1 MDRDLRLAPGGSRLL
16 VCDACWE
23 EHAPEL
29 VIVPG
34 DHVVVARCDRCGAYG
49 NPRTFLDVRFGGRK
63 GAYSGARPV
72 CAEDEAREA
81 VGGAAIAAKEG
92 ERR

>member
-1 MDRDLRLAPGGSRLL
+1 M
-16 VCDACWE
+16 
-23 EHAPEL
+23 
-29 VIVPG
+29 
-34 DHVVVARCDRCGAYG
+34 
-49 NPRTFLDVRFGGRK
+49 DVRLGGRK
-63 GAYSGARPV
+63 GAYSGACPV